1 MYHYFRD
8 MAEEDISQEFRLKKK
23 KKKER
28 NDYFIKEIE
37 QNELMS
43 NKNKICTTLNYTAH
57 FLTLVFWVTR
67 GISIFTFAPHFA
79 ILRELWVLH

>member
-8 MAEEDISQEFRLKKK
+8 MAEDISQEFRLKT

-28 NDYFIKEIE
+28 NDYFIKEID

-43 NKNKICTTLNYTAH
+43 NKNKKVYTTLNYIAY
-57 FLTLVFWVTR
+57 FLTLVFSVTR

-79 ILRELWVLH
+79 ILLEL